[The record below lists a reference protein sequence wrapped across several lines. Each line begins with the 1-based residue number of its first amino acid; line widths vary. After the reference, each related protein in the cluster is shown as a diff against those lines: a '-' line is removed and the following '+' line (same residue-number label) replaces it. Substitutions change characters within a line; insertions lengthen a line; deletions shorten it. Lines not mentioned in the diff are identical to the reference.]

1 MPDIE
6 YAFLADA
13 ADVQPGSKF
22 HVLGGGVSRLTGP
35 SFPFVHPHMSLV
47 VGLRMSAVERN
58 HEYDLNFLVTGP
70 DGSQVANA
78 SGKVVARGG
87 PDVADTIIT
96 LSVDLWNITLKAP
109 GEHLVRI
116 TVDGSERKRILLT
129 VGQSGHEVAPEPP
142 RYLA

>member
-47 VGLRMSAVERN
+47 VGLRLGAGERN
-58 HEYDLNFLVTGP
+58 HEYDMGFLVTGP
-70 DGSQVANA
+70 DGAQVANA
-78 SGKVVARGG
+78 TGKVVARGTG
-87 PDVADTIIT
+87 DASDTIIT
-96 LSVDLWNITLKAP
+96 LAVDLWNMTLKLP

-116 TVDGSERKRILLT
+116 TVDGSERKRLLLT
-129 VGQSGHEVAPEPP
+129 VGQAGREVAPEPP